1 MTIVKIINIFFFAL
15 GVASCL
21 YLIISIILRNIKK
34 DFEDMKSDLLKELK
48 GAPQGSSRRRTPHA
62 AAR

>member
-21 YLIISIILRNIKK
+21 YLIISIIMRNIKK
-34 DFEDMKSDLLKELK
+34 DFDDMKTDLIKELK
-48 GAPQGSSRRRTPHA
+48 NTQGSIPHA
-62 AAR
+62 PVR